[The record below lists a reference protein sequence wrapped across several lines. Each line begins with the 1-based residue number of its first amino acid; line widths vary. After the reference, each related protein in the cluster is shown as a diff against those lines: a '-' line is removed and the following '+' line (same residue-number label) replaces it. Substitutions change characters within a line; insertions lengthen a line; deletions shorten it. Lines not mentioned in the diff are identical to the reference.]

1 MSRNIAA
8 GATEYTCTVSE
19 TRLVTV
25 TYERKVLA
33 YSERAAYLIMNND
46 MAQLWAD
53 IEDSSKGN
61 IIIGAVQ
68 ETT

>member
-1 MSRNIAA
+1 MPRNVVA
-8 GATEYTCTVSE
+8 GPIEYICSVRE

-33 YSERAAYLIMNND
+33 HNQEAVNLIMNND

-53 IEDSSKGN
+53 IEDSNKGKVT
-61 IIIGAVQ
+61 IRVVH
-68 ETT
+68 E